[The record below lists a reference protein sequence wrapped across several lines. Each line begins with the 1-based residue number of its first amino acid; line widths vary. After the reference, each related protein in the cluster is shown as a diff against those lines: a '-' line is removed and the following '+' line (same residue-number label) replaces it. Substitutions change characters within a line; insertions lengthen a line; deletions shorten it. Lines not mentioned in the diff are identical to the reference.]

1 MTAPAAVRLIGDPVP
16 RTRAAEVGDV
26 SDPQFRRDGEVL
38 TATLGDFRGRHGFGR
53 AIAAPQIG
61 IPRRFI
67 VVDLGDGPFLVID
80 PVITTRSEK
89 TFTMWDDC
97 MSVPWL
103 LVRLRRHRS
112 VSLEYTDREGR
123 RQSWQD
129 VEVAT
134 SELMQHEVDH
144 LDGVLLV
151 DRAEDAGAMVAREV
165 FERDPDR
172 FRAEVDYTIAG

>member
-1 MTAPAAVRLIGDPVP
+1 
-16 RTRAAEVGDV
+16 
-26 SDPQFRRDGEVL
+26 
-38 TATLGDFRGRHGFGR
+38 
-53 AIAAPQIG
+53 
-61 IPRRFI
+61 
-67 VVDLGDGPFLVID
+67 
-80 PVITTRSEK
+80 
-89 TFTMWDDC
+89 MWDDC

-129 VEVAT
+129 LDVAT